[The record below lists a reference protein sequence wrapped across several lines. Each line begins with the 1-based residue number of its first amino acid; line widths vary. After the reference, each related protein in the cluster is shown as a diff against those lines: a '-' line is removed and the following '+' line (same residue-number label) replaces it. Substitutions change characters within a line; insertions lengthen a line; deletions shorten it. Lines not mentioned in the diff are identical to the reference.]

1 MGLVSAGPGPQS
13 ITAGH
18 SLGGDEQF
26 PQVLRAS
33 SIPQDLH
40 MGRAAV
46 RGGCPTAE
54 RSGQAGP
61 GTVPKSR
68 HPGRH
73 QQIDSLPPPAIY
85 LHPGHQGFPLA
96 ATAGCG
102 AHRAAVYTHTAP
114 RGPCLP
120 AASSDRSPWPSK
132 QDITPP
138 GGTTKSPSTELHAHK
153 PMDALMAD
161 SCCHPRS
168 KGDRQAVPPN
178 TTPAA
183 CHRASATGAAAAT
196 SQPLSPNAAGAR
208 WQCSVA
214 NWPGREPGGT
224 RGPGTTTSRLLA
236 PAGEMVRSWWPRSP
250 APGLGKAA
258 CHHGQLCLSRLCR
271 THHGAGR

>member
-1 MGLVSAGPGPQS
+1 MGLVSAGPRLQS
-13 ITAGH
+13 ITHGC
-18 SLGGDEQF
+18 SLGGDSSFLTCSVPAPSRRTCTRAEQPSEGAAQQLNAQDKPDPALCPKADTQGGTSRWTPCH
-26 PQVLRAS
+26 PQPCTCTQDIRAM
-33 SIPQDLH
+33 QQ
-40 MGRAAV
+40 AV
-46 RGGCPTAE
+46 EHTGLLYR
-54 RSGQAGP
+54 
-61 GTVPKSR
+61 
-68 HPGRH
+68 
-73 QQIDSLPPPAIY
+73 
-85 LHPGHQGFPLA
+85 
-96 ATAGCG
+96 
-102 AHRAAVYTHTAP
+102 HTAQ

-120 AASSDRSPWPSK
+120 AASGDRSPWPSK

-153 PMDALMAD
+153 PTDSLMAD

-168 KGDRQAVPPN
+168 KGDRQAAPPD

-183 CHRASATGAAAAT
+183 CHRASTTGAAAAT

-208 WQCSVA
+208 WQCSGA

-250 APGLGKAA
+250 VPGLCKAA
-258 CHHGQLCLSRLCR
+258 WHHSQLCLSRLCR